1 MPVAIDVVVIS
12 PLDLIAADQD
22 GFVIVPQAVETSVV
36 RTTWN
41 KVNAENQVFD
51 AIRGGM
57 FATVGFWDVWCFVG
71 FWKSDRRVESAAGH
85 LQRFAPCDYD

>member
-36 RTTWN
+36 RAAWN
-41 KVNAENQVFD
+41 KVHAEDQVLD
-51 AIRGGM
+51 AFRGGISS
-57 FATVGFWDVWCFVG
+57 TVAFETGGV
-71 FWKSDRRVESAAGH
+71 
-85 LQRFAPCDYD
+85 L